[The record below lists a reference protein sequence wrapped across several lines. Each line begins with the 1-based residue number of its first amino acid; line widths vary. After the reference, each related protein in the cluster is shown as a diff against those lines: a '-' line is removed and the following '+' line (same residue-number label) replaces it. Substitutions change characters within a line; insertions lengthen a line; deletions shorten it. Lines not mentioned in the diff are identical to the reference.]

1 MDPPLAPR
9 VDPSPGPRLSK
20 SVRYQVTAGGATF
33 GVEID
38 AEGAWVDGDRI
49 EACAPE
55 PAGPHLY
62 SFLVDGASHTVLA
75 ERVGSGRWDLQLR
88 GSCYRVDVVDERT
101 KALRDLSPGGSIA
114 NGPAPV
120 RAPMPGLVVKVE
132 VEEGEFVEAGGGL
145 LVVEAMKMENLL
157 TAPVRGHVGA
167 IRVVAGQTVE
177 KNEVLMEMLPTEAT
191 ESEGD

>member
-1 MDPPLAPR
+1 MDLPLAIPA
-9 VDPSPGPRLSK
+9 DPSPGPKLRK
-20 SVRYQVTAGGATF
+20 SVRYHVTVGDASF
-33 GVEID
+33 GVVID
-38 AEGAWVDGDRI
+38 AEGVWVDGDPI
-49 EACAPE
+49 EVCAPE

-62 SFLVDGASHTVLA
+62 SFLVEGGSHTVLA
-75 ERVGSGRWDLQLR
+75 KRAGSGRWNLQLR
-88 GSCYRVDVVDERT
+88 GRCYRVDVVDERT
-101 KALRDLSPGGSIA
+101 RALRDLSPEGSTA

-132 VEEGEFVEAGGGL
+132 EGELVDAGGGL

-157 TAPVRGHVGA
+157 TAPVRGRVGS

-177 KNEVLMEMLPTEAT
+177 KNEVLMEVLPTDYAT